1 MSEFVKNLG
10 VFSKDQVMAAECAG
24 KAIVALAISA
34 KEIPN
39 EGGVWQSII
48 GEKSI
53 ASFGD
58 KLPSVGSNLN
68 KFISS
73 LGSFG
78 SQQLETVKCAGSA
91 ILSLAKA
98 AKEIPNQDGLWQKI
112 VGEQSIATFASKLP
126 DVGSNISMFV
136 KNLGTFTDVQVATT
150 DCAGRAI
157 VALGK
162 ASANIPAEGSI
173 WEGLVG
179 KQSLANF
186 SSKLPEVANKLAEFV
201 KNLGTFTDAQVATTD
216 CAGRAIVALGKA
228 SANIPA
234 EDGLWQKIVG
244 EKSIAAFGSKLP
256 DVGTNLG
263 QFVKNLGTFT
273 TAQVSTVGCAANAI
287 AEFAKAGANIPNSG
301 GLVSLFTGDNDI
313 RDFASKLPTVG
324 LALGLFIKNIGTF
337 GKDQIATTNA
347 ATEAMK
353 ALANFGSVDTSKVN
367 DVLYIISG
375 HLAHFGTNLALFTA
389 GLNAVS
395 TDDLKN
401 AITKMNQIIEMS
413 KSISD
418 IPVDSLKTFGESLK
432 NMGIDSMNK
441 FIEAFSG
448 QEPKAKAVRGIKDI
462 ISAMLTGL
470 ESKRAEL
477 VDKYSSLFNSM
488 ILALQTPTYLGKI
501 ESLGKY
507 FAEGFANGIINNK
520 YLATDAGTKLGNS
533 AYEGARKAIDAHSP
547 SKKAFEL
554 GGFFGIGFA
563 NGLVQY
569 GERVYKQSYNL
580 GTNASDGLQKGIG
593 SMYSIIDSSMNN
605 NPVVRPVL
613 DLTDIKEGSKSI
625 SGMFDNPNLNT
636 NLNAISNGMRN
647 RQNGTNDDVVSAI
660 DKLRSNLNG
669 GNTYNINGVTY
680 GDTDTAIN
688 KAVGILIRAA
698 NVERRI

>member
-10 VFSKDQVMAAECAG
+10 IFSKDQVMAAECAG

-39 EGGVWQSII
+39 EGGLWQSII

-126 DVGSNISMFV
+126 EVANKLAEFV
-136 KNLGTFTDVQVATT
+136 KNLGTFTDAQVATT

-313 RDFASKLPTVG
+313 RDFASKLPNVG

-395 TDDLKN
+395 ADDLKN

-432 NMGIDSMNK
+432 NMGVDSMNK

-462 ISAMLTGL
+462 ISSMLTGL

-477 VDKYSSLFNSM
+477 VDKYSSLFNSI

-501 ESLGKY
+501 ESLGRY

-605 NPVVRPVL
+605 GPVVRPVL
-613 DLTDIKEGSKSI
+613 DLTDIKEGAKSI